1 MMRTLRK
8 NTRWVL
14 VIALVGFA
22 GLIFFQW
29 GLDITGIRREPETDI
44 AEIEGVTIT
53 YQDYRRFA
61 MNKEAENKG
70 VTDEQLW
77 LMLVED
83 IMWRKLA
90 KKEKVGIVDEEI
102 LAIIRNNP
110 PPEIYTSEFMQN
122 ENGEFDWNKYNEL
135 LRSPQSL
142 QWLYQYEMRLREE
155 LPKEKLRSIISTM
168 GWVSPFEDS
177 VAMYGQTVKYGL
189 SLLNLQINR
198 LRGMVSVTDEEV
210 SDYFKENKNEFKTP
224 ELKVLKY
231 VFFERRPSS
240 YDTSE
245 ARERLEDFI
254 MLVEEGED
262 FLQLAREVSDDTTI
276 EYNFGNDNVLKPYMK
291 DVYRELRNGEVS
303 DIVRAAHGFE
313 VMKRVR
319 SGLMYVVKA
328 DIEVSRTTVG
338 EITDEIMSFMETGD
352 AIGFD
357 SAAVDFELTVRRTFP
372 LDKEKLNFP
381 VRNVEGLADFLK
393 DAKNS
398 DIGGPFS
405 SLAGYYL
412 FALDSII
419 PGTEPSLEEAFAR
432 VKAVVEREKFDDAL
446 VSHLEVLH
454 KQLVSGKA
462 MEAIAQADAIVIFQS
477 NIRDQTVFTLRNTYG
492 DKFAGTVAA
501 LEPGQ
506 ISKPVIMPYTG
517 YIIRC
522 DSKDEV
528 PFDSTM
534 LGLLQWKRQLRLQQI
549 TQNIFTP
556 EEVVDHRDKFFE

>member
-29 GLDITGIRREPETDI
+29 GLDITGIRRQPETDI
-44 AEIEGVTIT
+44 AKIEGVTIT

-61 MNKEAENKG
+61 MNKEVENKS

-77 LMLVED
+77 SLLVEE
-83 IMWRKLA
+83 IMWRELVR
-90 KKEKVGIVDEEI
+90 KERIGVVDEEI

-155 LPKEKLRSIISTM
+155 LPKEKLRSLISTM
-168 GWVSPFEDS
+168 GWMSPFEDS
-177 VAMYGQTVKYGL
+177 VAISGQTVIYDL

-198 LRGMVSVTDEEV
+198 LRGMVDVTDEEV
-210 SDYFKENKNEFKTP
+210 RDYFKENKDEFRTP

-231 VFFERRPSS
+231 AFFERRPSS

-254 MLVEEGED
+254 ILVEEGED
-262 FLQLAREVSDDTTI
+262 FLDLARDVSEDTTI
-276 EYNFGNDNVLKPYMK
+276 EYSFSNDNVLKPYMK
-291 DVYRELRNGEVS
+291 DVYHKLKNGEVS
-303 DIVRAAHGFE
+303 EIVPAAHGFE

-328 DIEVSRTTVG
+328 NIEVSRTTIG

-357 SAAVDFELTVRRTFP
+357 SAAVDFELTVRKTFP
-372 LDKEKLNFP
+372 LDKENLNFP
-381 VRNVEGLADFLK
+381 VRNVDGLAGFLK
-393 DAKNS
+393 DARNG

-405 SLAGYYL
+405 SLGGYYL

-419 PGTEPSLEEAFAR
+419 PATEPSLEEAFAR
-432 VKAVVEREKFDDAL
+432 VKGVVERKEFDDAL
-446 VSHLEVLH
+446 VNHLQVLH
-454 KQLVSGKA
+454 DKLASGQA
-462 MEAIAQADAIVIFQS
+462 MEAIVQFDTIAMFQS
-477 NIRDQTVFTLRNTYG
+477 NIKDQAVFTFRNTYG
-492 DKFAGTVAA
+492 DKFAGAVAA

-506 ISKPVIMPYTG
+506 ISNPVILPYAG

-522 DSKDEV
+522 DSKHEV

-556 EEVVDHRDKFFE
+556 EEIVDHRDKFFE